1 VYQGPSPDEIALVD
15 AAKMMGFEF
24 VKSTKQETTIKIR
37 GELKTVQLLEVFPFN
52 SDRKRM
58 SIVIKEKGVLKLYT
72 KGADSI
78 VKGRV
83 SHKSELNLDA
93 ELT

>member
-37 GELKTVQLLEVFPFN
+37 NELKTVQLL
-52 SDRKRM
+52 
-58 SIVIKEKGVLKLYT
+58 
-72 KGADSI
+72 
-78 VKGRV
+78 
-83 SHKSELNLDA
+83 
-93 ELT
+93 